1 VPPGYSERMIPQRE
15 IAPGVRVSAL
25 GFGGYHLGIPEES
38 EAIRLL
44 DAAIDAGI
52 TFLDNAWEYNR
63 HVSEERMGKALAAGG
78 KRDQVFLMTKVC
90 THGRG
95 ADVAMQQLEESL
107 RRLRTDH
114 LDLWQIHE
122 VVYDDDPA
130 RHYAKGGAVEALDR
144 AKREGK
150 VRFVGFTGH
159 KRPMIHR
166 EMIERGYPF
175 DTVQMP
181 LNVLDP
187 NFRSFE
193 KHVLPLALERGIHAL
208 GMKPFAEGR
217 MLQDGGVDAD
227 DALRYAMSLPVLTTI
242 TGIDS
247 QAVLDHHLR
256 IANDFRPLDQAALQQ
271 LRDKYAQRATDGHLE
286 LYKTSMKNDA
296 DEGRAQHGFPPMTE
310 LAM

>member
-1 VPPGYSERMIPQRE
+1 MITTRE
-15 IAPGVRVSAL
+15 IAPGVAVSAI
-25 GFGGYHLGIPEES
+25 GFGGYHLGMMKDER

-44 DAAIDAGI
+44 QAAIDAGV
-52 TFLDNAWEYNR
+52 TFLDNAWEYNE
-63 HVSEERMGKALAAGG
+63 HVSEERMGKALADGNL
-78 KRDQVFLMTKVC
+78 RDRVFLMTKLC
-90 THGRG
+90 SHGRG
-95 ADVAMQQLEESL
+95 YDTAMQQLEESL

-130 RHYAKGGAVEALDR
+130 RNYAAHGAIEAIDK
-144 AKREGK
+144 AKRDGK

-159 KRPMIHR
+159 KHPAIHR

-187 NFRSFE
+187 NYRSFE
-193 KHVLPLALERGIHAL
+193 KNILPLARERGIKVL
-208 GMKPFAEGR
+208 GMKSMSEGR
-217 MLQDGGVDAD
+217 MIEAGGVDPD
-227 DALRYAMSLPVLTTI
+227 DALRYAMSLPGVLTTI

-247 QAVLDHHLR
+247 QKVLDHHVR
-256 IANDFRPLDQAALQQ
+256 IADGFTPLDDVAMQG
-271 LRDKYAQRATDGHLE
+271 LRDKYRDRATDGHLE
-286 LYKTSMKNDA
+286 LYKSTAKNDA
-296 DEGRAQHGFPPMTE
+296 DEGRTQHGFPPMKA

>member
-1 VPPGYSERMIPQRE
+1 MVTTRE
-15 IAPGVRVSAL
+15 IAPGVAVSAI
-25 GFGGYHLGIPEES
+25 GFGGYHLGLPKDER

-44 DAAIDAGI
+44 QAAIDTGI

-63 HVSEERMGKALAAGG
+63 HVSEERMGKALAEGTL
-78 KRDQVFLMTKVC
+78 RDDVFLMTKVC

-95 ADVAMQQLEESL
+95 ADVAMRQLEESL
-107 RRLRTDH
+107 RRLRTDY

-130 RHYAKGGAVEALDR
+130 RHYAKGGAVEAIDK
-144 AKREGK
+144 AKRDGK

-159 KRPMIHR
+159 KHPAIHR

-181 LNVLDP
+181 LNVCDP
-187 NFRSFE
+187 NYRSFE
-193 KHVLPLALERGIHAL
+193 KTILPLARERGIKAL
-208 GMKPFAEGR
+208 GMKAFAEGR
-217 MLQDGGVDAD
+217 LVEAGKVDPD
-227 DALRYAMSLPVLTTI
+227 DALRYAMSLPGVLTTI

-247 QAVLDHHLR
+247 QAVLDHHVR
-256 IANDFRPLDQAALQQ
+256 IADGFTPLDEVALQA
-271 LRDKYAQRATDGHLE
+271 LRERYRDRATDGHLE
-286 LYKTSMKNDA
+286 LYKSTAKNDA
-296 DEGRAQHGFPPMTE
+296 DEGRAQHGFPPMSE

>member
-1 VPPGYSERMIPQRE
+1 MIPQRE
-15 IAPGVRVSAL
+15 IAPGVATSAL
-25 GFGGYHLGIPEES
+25 GFGGYHLGLIPDES

-44 DAAIDAGI
+44 HAAIDAGI
-52 TFLDNAWEYNR
+52 TFLDNAWEYNH
-63 HVSEERMGKALAAGG
+63 HVSEERMGKALAVG

-95 ADVAMQQLEESL
+95 ADVAMRQLEESL
-107 RRLRTDH
+107 ARLRTDH

-130 RHYAKGGAVEALDR
+130 RHYAKGGVVEALEK

-150 VRFVGFTGH
+150 VRFLGFTGH

-166 EMIERGYPF
+166 EMIELGFPF

-193 KHVLPLALERGIHAL
+193 KHVLPLAIERGIQVL
-208 GMKPFAEGR
+208 GMKAFAEGR
-217 MLQDGGVDAD
+217 MLEAGGVDAD

-256 IANDFRPLDQAALQQ
+256 IANDFVPLDEAAMQR
-271 LRDKYAQRATDGHLE
+271 LREKYAHRAADGHLE
-286 LYKTSMKNDA
+286 LYKTSMKNEGR
-296 DEGRAQHGFPPMTE
+296 EGRAQHGFPPVNE

>member
-1 VPPGYSERMIPQRE
+1 MIPRRE
-15 IAPGVRVSAL
+15 IAPGVGVAAIA
-25 GFGGYHLGIPEES
+25 FGGYHLGLIADEA

-44 DAAIDAGI
+44 RNAIDAGI
-52 TFLDNAWEYNR
+52 DFLDNAWEYND
-63 HVSEERMGKALAAGG
+63 HVSEERMGKALAEGEC
-78 KRDQVFLMTKVC
+78 RDRVFLMTKVC
-90 THGRG
+90 THGRDG
-95 ADVAMQQLEESL
+95 TVAMRQLEESL
-107 RRLRTDH
+107 RRLRTDY

-122 VVYDDDPA
+122 VIYDDDPA

-159 KRPMIHR
+159 KRPEIHR

-175 DTVQMP
+175 DTSQMP

-193 KHVLPLALERGIHAL
+193 RNVVPLARERGIKVL
-208 GMKPFAEGR
+208 GMKAFAEGR
-217 MLQDGGVDAD
+217 MVEAGGIDPD
-227 DALRYAMSLPVLTTI
+227 DALRYAMSIPGVLTTI

-247 QAVLDHHLR
+247 QAVLDHHVR
-256 IANDFRPLDQAALQQ
+256 IADDFTPLDEIAMQA
-271 LRDKYAQRATDGHLE
+271 LRDKYRDLATDGHLE
-286 LYKTSMKNDA
+286 LFKTSMKNDA
-296 DEGRAQHGFPPMTE
+296 GEGRGQHHFPPMSE

>member
-1 VPPGYSERMIPQRE
+1 MIPQRE
-15 IAPGVRVSAL
+15 IAPGVAVAAI
-25 GFGGYHLGIPEES
+25 GFGGYHLGLIEDER

-44 DAAIDAGI
+44 LTAIDAGI
-52 TFLDNAWEYNR
+52 TFLDNAWEYNG
-63 HVSEERMGKALAAGG
+63 HVSEERMGKALDEGG
-78 KRDQVFLMTKVC
+78 HRDDVFLMSKVC
-90 THGRG
+90 THGRDG
-95 ADVAMQQLEESL
+95 KVAMQQLEESL

-144 AKREGK
+144 AKRDGK

-159 KRPMIHR
+159 KRPEIHR

-181 LNVLDP
+181 LNVCDASY
-187 NFRSFE
+187 RSFE
-193 KHVLPLALERGIHAL
+193 RDVLPLARDRGIKAL
-208 GMKPFAEGR
+208 GMKGFAEGR
-217 MLQDGGVDAD
+217 LIEAGGVAPD
-227 DALRYAMSLPVLTTI
+227 DALRYAMSLPGVLTTI

-247 QAVLDHHLR
+247 QRVLDHHVR
-256 IANDFRPLDQAALQQ
+256 IADGFTPLDEVSMQA
-271 LRDKYAQRATDGHLE
+271 LRDKYRPLATDGHLE
-286 LYKTSMKNDA
+286 LYKSSMKNDA
-296 DEGRAQHGFPPMTE
+296 DEGRRVHGFPPASE